1 MGEQA
6 FLTLVEHTLDCIED
20 AIDATGIDVDFG
32 RSGHVLQIDFDDGSR
47 IIVNAQTPMREL
59 WVATRSGGHHFREQD
74 GRWIDSRGEGEL
86 FACLSRWVSAQS
98 GQPVVL
104 AAG

>member
-6 FLTLVEHTLDCIED
+6 FLSLVERTLDRIED

-32 RSGHVLQIDFDDGSR
+32 RSGHVLQLDFADGSR
-47 IIVNAQTPMREL
+47 IVVNAQTPMREL
-59 WVATRSGGHHFREQD
+59 WVATRAGGHHFREQD

-98 GQPVVL
+98 GEAVVL
-104 AAG
+104 GSG